1 MIDLN
6 ELVRKNI
13 IIIMNQKKITTTF
26 IISKT
31 KGSNDSIYRYLRGTR
46 TISLKICS
54 FFANVLDVPIQK
66 LFDEDNFYKF
76 KDVFKLPY
84 KNYNNK
90 NNSNKSTDERNNS
103 IYFFRKISPNKKTL
117 QTLADEFN
125 ISRERVRQIESKLQE
140 QHDKL

>member
-1 MIDLN
+1 VIDLN

-54 FFANVLDVPIQK
+54 FLLMF
-66 LFDEDNFYKF
+66 
-76 KDVFKLPY
+76 
-84 KNYNNK
+84 
-90 NNSNKSTDERNNS
+90 
-103 IYFFRKISPNKKTL
+103 
-117 QTLADEFN
+117 
-125 ISRERVRQIESKLQE
+125 
-140 QHDKL
+140 